1 MQFRLQGAFKE
12 NGSYKIALKDIY
24 LISFIEEGLRIILTK
39 DALRGLVPVFS
50 FACRG
55 KDMIHKG
62 TNKCKFNF
70 LGFRCEYTIM
80 VVS

>member
-24 LISFIEEGLRIILTK
+24 SISFIEEGLRIVLING
-39 DALRGLVPVFS
+39 ALRGAVPKFS
-50 FACRG
+50 FACSG
-55 KDMIHKG
+55 NSMIHKG

-70 LGFRCEYTIM
+70 LGFHCECTII
-80 VVS
+80 VFP